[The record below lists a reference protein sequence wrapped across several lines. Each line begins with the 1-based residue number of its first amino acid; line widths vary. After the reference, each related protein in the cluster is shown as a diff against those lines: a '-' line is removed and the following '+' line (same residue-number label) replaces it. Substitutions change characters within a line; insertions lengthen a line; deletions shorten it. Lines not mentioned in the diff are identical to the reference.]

1 MEAGQRA
8 GLLVKAEGRMKNA
21 EKDLAARTKS
31 FARRIIRLYVALP
44 REPVAQVL
52 GKQALRA
59 GTSIGANYRE
69 ADRARSKAE
78 FISKVGDCLKEADET
93 LYWLELLSDEQIVAT
108 SRLASLIQEAN
119 ELVSIL
125 VTLSKRARGE

>member
-1 MEAGQRA
+1 M
-8 GLLVKAEGRMKNA
+8 KNAECSKNA
-21 EKDLAARTKS
+21 EKDLAERTKN

-44 REPVAQVL
+44 REAVGQVL

-78 FISKVGDCLKEADET
+78 FISKIGDCLKEADET
-93 LYWLELLSDEQIVAT
+93 LYWLELRSDEKVVVAG
-108 SRLASLIQEAN
+108 RLAPLIQEAN
-119 ELVSIL
+119 ELVSIF
-125 VTLSKRARGE
+125 VTISRHSRGE

>member
-1 MEAGQRA
+1 
-8 GLLVKAEGRMKNA
+8 MKNA
-21 EKDLAARTKS
+21 EKDLTARTKS
-31 FARRIIRLYVALP
+31 IARRIIRLYVGLP
-44 REPVAQVL
+44 HEPVAQVL